1 MQYDSKILEIAER
14 LHDHTQFL
22 EILISHGMSSGLEN
36 QSHLTKRTHNDY
48 AVGWICAL
56 FEEQTAATAML
67 DQEHPD
73 LPTPPD
79 DPNTYTLGS
88 IGEHNVVIACLP
100 EGRMGN
106 NVAATFAT
114 QMARTFP
121 SIRIGLMVGIGGGIP
136 PKVKLGDVVIGIPVD
151 QYPGVVQWDLGKAE
165 DGGKFRRTG
174 ALNSPPSALLTAVA
188 KLRSRNRLKKHSLLP
203 QYLEEMGKR
212 WPDLV
217 PQYSEPPSSGLANS
231 QGEVQISQSTFSA
244 IWDMILALIGYL
256 LGWQII
262 APMDG
267 GGELVQLNQA
277 PKQQGVVDVHCG
289 LIASGNQVIKDAKVR
304 DGINEHLGGKVLCV
318 EMEAA
323 GLMNDFP
330 CIVIRGICDYADE
343 RKNDE
348 WQPYAAAVAAA
359 CARALLNYVQPSHVA
374 SERPLRDIL
383 SQG

>member
-1 MQYDSKILEIAER
+1 MLEIAER
-14 LHDHTQFL
+14 LDDHKQL
-22 EILISHGMSSGLEN
+22 PEIFHGLGSEPEN
-36 QSHLTKRTHNDY
+36 QCHSKKLTHNDY

-121 SIRIGLMVGIGGGIP
+121 SIRIRLIVGIGGGIP
-136 PKVKLGDVVIGIPVD
+136 SKVKLGDVVISIPVD

-165 DGGKFRRTG
+165 GGGKFRRTG
-174 ALNSPPSALLTAVA
+174 ALNSPPSVLLTAAA
-188 KLRSRNRLKKHSLLP
+188 KVRTRNRLKKHTFLP
-203 QYLEEMGKR
+203 QYLEEMGKN

-217 PQYSEPPSSGLANS
+217 PQYIEPPSSGLANS
-231 QGEVQISQSTFSA
+231 QEEVKMPRSVIYV
-244 IWDMILALIGYL
+244 IWDIILALFGYL
-256 LGWQII
+256 LGWQIL
-262 APMDG
+262 APVDG
-267 GGELVQLNQA
+267 GRELVRLAQT
-277 PKQQGVVDVHCG
+277 PKQQGAVEVHCG

-330 CIVIRGICDYADE
+330 CIVIRGICNYADKW
-343 RKNDE
+343 KNDE

-359 CARALLNYVQPSHVA
+359 CAKAVLKYVQPSHVA
-374 SERPLRDIL
+374 GEHPLRDIL